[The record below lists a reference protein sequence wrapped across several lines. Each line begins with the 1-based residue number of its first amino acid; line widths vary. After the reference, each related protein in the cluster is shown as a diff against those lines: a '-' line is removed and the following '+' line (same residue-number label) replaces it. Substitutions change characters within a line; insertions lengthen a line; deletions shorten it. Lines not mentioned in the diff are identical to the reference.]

1 MDSLAFALFLCLI
14 LVLAARK
21 LSIPPIPLYI
31 VAGLIAGVSGL
42 RLVQGDTISS
52 YFGHLGLIFLL
63 FSSGLEMKPGRFLAQ
78 GSRLILSGLIDLNV
92 NLLLGFFAALALGFS
107 PFDAFVIG
115 SAFFDTSSAI
125 SLASLIENRRL
136 LSSES
141 ETIIWLMLIEDLI
154 MVFLIFLVSAEME
167 NPALLTLKIVSVV
180 VMIVLLVRLIR
191 DPLINV
197 LKRDDYIPT
206 LLTFSA
212 VICASAFA
220 MALNV
225 PEAVPLIILG
235 ATLARTDLATL
246 QRITA
251 PFRDVFLVILFFFFG
266 ATIPLSAEVSLFAVV
281 AISLFAI
288 ISKVGAGVL
297 IGRLLHHSNQ
307 SGVEIGIYTIARGE
321 FAVAL
326 AAIYGSASVS
336 TMVALMVIITSIA
349 GSLICRYGDRLR
361 SMASRGFPQ

>member
-1 MDSLAFALFLCLI
+1 MDSLAIALFLCFI

-31 VAGLIAGVSGL
+31 VAGLAAGVSGL
-42 RLVQGDTISS
+42 NLVQGDTIST

-63 FSSGLEMKPGRFLAQ
+63 FSSGLEMKPGRFIAQ

-92 NLLLGFFAALALGFS
+92 NLLLGFLAALALGFD

-125 SLASLIENRRL
+125 SLASLIDNRRL

-141 ETIIWLMLIEDLI
+141 ETIIWLMIIEDLI

-167 NPALLTLKIVSVV
+167 NPTLLFLKIVSVV
-180 VMIVLLVRLIR
+180 VVIGILVRLIR
-191 DPLINV
+191 NPLTGV
-197 LKRDDYIPT
+197 LKRNDDIPI
-206 LLTFSA
+206 LLTFS
-212 VICASAFA
+212 VVMCASALA
-220 MALNV
+220 IAINI
-225 PEAVPLIILG
+225 PEAVPLIVLG
-235 ATLARTDLATL
+235 ATLARSGLETL

-281 AISLFAI
+281 AICLLAI
-288 ISKVGAGVL
+288 VSKMGAGVL
-297 IGRLLHHSNQ
+297 IGRLLHHSNE
-307 SGVEIGIYTIARGE
+307 SGMEIGIYTIARGE

-326 AAIYGSASVS
+326 AAIHGSASVS

-349 GSLICRYGDRLR
+349 GSLICRYGDRVR
-361 SMASRGFPQ
+361 SMVR